1 MFLAR
6 SIVPEGGFV
15 WRSDNVFPS
24 NEIGIPRREEA
35 KPPYLVP
42 VSKMAKIT
50 VFDPIITQR
59 EVKLYQK
66 FAQLKPDKNEILK
79 FANQYGL
86 PKWEYVVV
94 DPDSVK
100 HPYELGSEEDPT
112 TIGLSFWEW
121 QKEIV
126 WMVIFVTLLKKIV
139 EEDYMFF
146 EDFLRKGKDYL
157 ELLVPIDCLPDW
169 VNEWIKEDD
178 WGIAKFHR
186 LVGIGVLKRFK
197 NNHAVS
203 FNLQTQNWS
212 WFSYAM
218 SLEDP
223 IEVAKLLIVDKINNR
238 YFKDGF
244 RVSVILNRTKNK
256 LEQKVM
262 PKNLLVAMYQQY
274 LADLLGQRKLRECA
288 YCGRLFEVTD
298 KRQMYCSFGHCKEYY
313 FREKKKVLQLYK
325 EGKTIEEIAK
335 LLNRPI
341 EKIQVYL
348 KEKPCPN
355 S

>member
-15 WRSDNVFPS
+15 WRSENVFPC
-24 NEIGIPRREEA
+24 NEWGIPRKEEA
-35 KPPYLVP
+35 RPPYLVP

-50 VFDPIITQR
+50 VFDPTITQK

-66 FAQLKPDKNEILK
+66 FAQLKPDENEIFE

-94 DPDSVK
+94 DLDKKKP
-100 HPYELGSEEDPT
+100 PYRIGSEEDPI
-112 TIGLSFWEW
+112 TIGLSFREW
-121 QKEIV
+121 QEEIT

-139 EEDYMFF
+139 EGDYWFF
-146 EDFLRKGKDYL
+146 EDFLQKDK
-157 ELLVPIDCLPDW
+157 EMIKLLVPVNCLPKW
-169 VNEWIKEDD
+169 VNEWIKEYDFTGVKFYQLE
-178 WGIAKFHR
+178 GISI
-186 LVGIGVLKRFK
+186 LYTFK
-197 NNHAVS
+197 NNYV
-203 FNLQTQNWS
+203 FNLNLQTPNWA
-212 WFSYAM
+212 WFSYAA
-218 SLEDP
+218 SLEDS
-223 IEVAKLLIVDKINNR
+223 IEVAKLLIVDEINKR

-244 RVSVILNRTKNK
+244 RVSVVLNRTSNK

-298 KRQMYCSFGHCKEYY
+298 KRQMYCSFGHCKEYH
-313 FREKKKVLQLYK
+313 FREKKKALQLYK
-325 EGKTIEEIAK
+325 DGKTIEEIAK

-341 EKIQVYL
+341 EKIQAYL
-348 KEKPCPN
+348 KDKPCPN